1 MHALKVVIFGV
12 VLVVA
17 LTPGAAVAGPL
28 EDGLE
33 AYNSGDYVTALRLWQ
48 PLAEQGDAYAQ
59 NNLGSGDVPVD
70 VEKLR

>member
-33 AYNSGDYVTALRLWQ
+33 AYNSGDYVTARDCGVDG
-48 PLAEQGDAYAQ
+48 AKA
-59 NNLGSGDVPVD
+59 VP
-70 VEKLR
+70 EASTQARKA